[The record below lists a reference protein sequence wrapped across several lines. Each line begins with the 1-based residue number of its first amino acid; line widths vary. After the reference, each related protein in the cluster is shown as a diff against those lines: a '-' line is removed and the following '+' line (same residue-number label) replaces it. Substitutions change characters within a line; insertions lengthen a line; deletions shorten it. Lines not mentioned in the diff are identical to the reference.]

1 MSSSES
7 SLDMTSD
14 CSPEVSTAILR
25 ESDQLLNPLVPES
38 PSNVFSTDISYI
50 GGLPVEIIARLLRVV
65 VLDARFIDVSSIR
78 RTVRHVCRLWGA
90 VVDSDPH
97 CWKSVFL
104 NSNTSKKELRAC
116 AMRCGAVPLSFA
128 IDCRVSF
135 DLVGLLSLVERIS
148 IFEAVLSQCRSLD
161 LYVQSM
167 DLCSVLMQ
175 QLRQLPFGPLVS
187 FHTSMVSPYSKGG
200 LLQFPDFPV
209 GSLEHVTFTFVFPK
223 WVDLSHFASLTS
235 MDIINVASFPRP
247 SVTDIHKL
255 MRAAPLLERLK
266 VHYID
271 ADMMNRDDFRVP
283 PMVTMDNL
291 RHIDFAMRWPRFGA
305 FLHSIEAPALRSL
318 VLKLDDEEE
327 ILPFLEACGDKLKLV
342 HFLALDCHL
351 PRFALLEQIL
361 AFFPGVVELD
371 GRRCHLFTMAFHA
384 LTFRLRKSYPT
395 LRRVVFGDLSFIV
408 AADILLAGCLHV
420 DTILQ
425 GVWVS
430 ADTYMAPSHMDYYMK
445 EDVVVCVPVFKY
457 CRSRRPSLTIIRC
470 DLNLCVS
477 DLSTSNSPPSD
488 CSCRVGESPIC
499 PPFGYPI
506 GEDLFSFLASG
517 NRCKTSSSPPVFTS
531 VLLNDMSANPNNV
544 EEAPLYN
551 ADTEV
556 VRRNDLNL
564 EDRYMEAMERRF
576 QSVLLNATPIIINT
590 ALQFAL
596 QDIDA
601 LTSRALVP
609 TRVLPSRASSVVQSP
624 LLWSTL
630 VISPSSN
637 STSIRA
643 FLDTSFPRTFRV
655 LLTDEAAVLF
665 STWYHSM
672 PGLLRLALQ
681 DCLRWSSFEVAVSDP
696 VTLRA
701 VLDIVAQYGPMPVLA
716 ELKIHWSPSAPTQL
730 TVSVPEAIPSST
742 LAALHLHRVR
752 VLEILALPFPA
763 LQTLTLADLP
773 SDGFPTGAL
782 LYQFLSSC
790 PLLWDVALI
799 RVAIDDRGSLPLHTS
814 PLHLWKIRRLRLDFE
829 GEYSLVA
836 TLAFLAWLG
845 RLMLPALSDLSLS
858 FATEDDLVRYTTA
871 ALRFPAS
878 SVAISGTFVSP
889 NLIRSFF
896 DLLLSVTRL
905 DLVECPGR
913 AVLMELGGRRPWGLS
928 SDSMACLP
936 RLTHI
941 VVCPAYLEELYEGVL
956 ARSSRRAIITCLEL
970 VDTDP
975 NAPRCYVP
983 LTSMGR
989 LQDLRAIVP
998 SVRWSTRFSPYL
1010 VM

>member
-1 MSSSES
+1 MLTISISDISISSFLLTLFTPGRPLEDEPQTAAVLLFDSLVLRMSSSES
-7 SLDMTSD
+7 SLD
-14 CSPEVSTAILR
+14 I
-25 ESDQLLNPLVPES
+25 
-38 PSNVFSTDISYI
+38 
-50 GGLPVEIIARLLRVV
+50 
-65 VLDARFIDVSSIR
+65 
-78 RTVRHVCRLWGA
+78 
-90 VVDSDPH
+90 
-97 CWKSVFL
+97 
-104 NSNTSKKELRAC
+104 
-116 AMRCGAVPLSFA
+116 
-128 IDCRVSF
+128 
-135 DLVGLLSLVERIS
+135 
-148 IFEAVLSQCRSLD
+148 
-161 LYVQSM
+161 
-167 DLCSVLMQ
+167 
-175 QLRQLPFGPLVS
+175 
-187 FHTSMVSPYSKGG
+187 
-200 LLQFPDFPV
+200 
-209 GSLEHVTFTFVFPK
+209 TFTFVFPK

-247 SVTDIHKL
+247 SVTDIHKF

-327 ILPFLEACGDKLKLV
+327 ILPFLQACGDKLKLV
-342 HFLALDCHL
+342 QFLTLDCHL

-361 AFFPGVVELD
+361 AFFPSVVELD

-384 LTFRLRKSYPT
+384 LTFRLRKSCPT
-395 LRRVVFGDLSFIV
+395 LRRVVFGDLSFVV

-430 ADTYMAPSHMDYYMK
+430 TDTYMAPSYMDYYMK
-445 EDVVVCVPVFKY
+445 EDVVICVPVFKY

-470 DLNLCVS
+470 DLNLYVS
-477 DLSTSNSPPSD
+477 DLSTSNSLPSD

-506 GEDLFSFLASG
+506 GEDLFSFLAFG

-556 VRRNDLNL
+556 ARRNDLNL

-609 TRVLPSRASSVVQSP
+609 TRVLPSRASLVQKGPFPSRVLSILFQHVSDHVNPCSSSFRMLRLTLSLVCFYWHTVVVQTP

-655 LLTDEAAVLF
+655 LLTDEAAILF

-681 DCLRWSSFEVAVSDP
+681 DCPRWSLFEVAVSDP

-716 ELKIHWSPSAPTQL
+716 ELKIHWSPSTPTQL
-730 TVSVPEAIPSST
+730 TASVPEAIPSSA

-790 PLLWDVALI
+790 PLLWDVALV
-799 RVAIDDRGSLPLHTS
+799 RVGIDDRGSLPLHTS

-858 FATEDDLVRYTTA
+858 FATEDDLV
-871 ALRFPAS
+871 S
-878 SVAISGTFVSP
+878 SVFVAISGTFVSP

-913 AVLMELGGRRPWGLS
+913 AVLMELGGRRQWGLS

-941 VVCPAYLEELYEGVL
+941 VVCPAYLDELYEGVL